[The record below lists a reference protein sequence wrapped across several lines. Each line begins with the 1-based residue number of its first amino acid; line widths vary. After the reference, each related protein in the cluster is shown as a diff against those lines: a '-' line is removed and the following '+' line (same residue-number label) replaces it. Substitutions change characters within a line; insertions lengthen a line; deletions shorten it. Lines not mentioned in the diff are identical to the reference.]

1 MQISPEQ
8 LPRQLNSQL
17 APVYFISGDD
27 PLRVMEAAD
36 AVRAMARSQGY
47 DEREVLTVEPRY
59 NWNNLTAAS
68 GNLSLFSE
76 KRLIDLR
83 LPTGK
88 PGKEGAQA
96 LRDFIAGQD
105 EDTLLLITAGK
116 LDPNARKS
124 KWVQALDQAGVV
136 VFVWPLDAG
145 KFPAWVHARMQRKN
159 LAPTREAV
167 ALLAER
173 AEGNLLACVQE
184 IDKLYLLH
192 GEGKVDVDDILDAVT
207 DNSRFDA
214 FDLADSVLAGD
225 GARSC
230 RILNALKGEGVEPVL
245 VLWSLTR
252 DVRQLVGM
260 ADPVARGEAVAKVLT
275 RFRIWQN
282 RKEVFS
288 KALNRLSGQTC
299 SALLRRCA
307 ELDKVIKGQAAGRPW
322 DELLQLSMQIAGVRT
337 VSIQAFSG

>member
-1 MQISPEQ
+1 VQLSPEQ

-96 LRDFIAGQD
+96 LRDFTARQD

-116 LDPNARKS
+116 LDASARKS

-136 VFVWPLDAG
+136 VFIWPLDAD
-145 KFPAWVHARMQRKN
+145 KFPAWVHARMQRKK
-159 LAPTREAV
+159 LAPTPEAV

-192 GEGKVDVDDILDAVT
+192 GEGKIDVDDILDAVT
-207 DNSRFDA
+207 DNSRFDV
-214 FDLADSVLAGD
+214 FDLADSVLAGE

-230 RILNALKGEGVEPVL
+230 RILNALKGEGIEPVL
-245 VLWSLTR
+245 VLWSLSR
-252 DVRQLVGM
+252 DVRQLVNM
-260 ADPVARGEAVAKVLT
+260 ADPVAQGEAVAKVLA
-275 RFRIWQN
+275 RFRVWQN

-288 KALNRLSGQTC
+288 KALNRLPSQACNT
-299 SALLRRCA
+299 LLRRCA
-307 ELDKVIKGQAAGRPW
+307 ELDRVIKGQAAGRPW
-322 DELLQLSMQIAGVRT
+322 DELLQLSLQIAGVRT
-337 VSIQAFSG
+337 VSTRVFSD